1 MRYKKT
7 ELDKK
12 GKKNRKVEI
21 AGIVEQAAVHQAE
34 EEEKK
39 ASQPDRFEQKRQK
52 QLNTGREKNV
62 HEIVVEQVDTVAL
75 NAPYPEVEYKIDGQ
89 AIQASEE
96 EKHNLN
102 LVIIGHVDSGK
113 STLSGQILLK
123 NGVVTQREL
132 RANERKAEIN
142 NKNGFALA
150 YMMDET
156 EEEQERGVT
165 IEVTTRH
172 FVTANRNFTILDA
185 PGHRDFI
192 ANMITGAAQA
202 NCSLLLIDSG
212 YSQFERGWEQ
222 GNQSGTTREHAVL
235 ARSLGV
241 TQIVV
246 VCNKMENVEFK
257 EDRYTEI
264 KEQVKPFL
272 VNIGFKAADV
282 YFVPISAINDE
293 NVTRRAANP
302 LLTSWLD
309 QESPCLLEIL
319 DGLKLPNRTFTR
331 PLRVTVSDYMQKTSG
346 PLIGDCV
353 AAKVETGVIIEKKE
367 LLLMPQNVLVG
378 IKGLTR

>member
-1 MRYKKT
+1 M
-7 ELDKK
+7 
-12 GKKNRKVEI
+12 
-21 AGIVEQAAVHQAE
+21 
-34 EEEKK
+34 
-39 ASQPDRFEQKRQK
+39 
-52 QLNTGREKNV
+52 

-212 YSQFERGWEQ
+212 YS
-222 GNQSGTTREHAVL
+222 
-235 ARSLGV
+235 
-241 TQIVV
+241 
-246 VCNKMENVEFK
+246 
-257 EDRYTEI
+257 
-264 KEQVKPFL
+264 
-272 VNIGFKAADV
+272 
-282 YFVPISAINDE
+282 
-293 NVTRRAANP
+293 
-302 LLTSWLD
+302 
-309 QESPCLLEIL
+309 
-319 DGLKLPNRTFTR
+319 
-331 PLRVTVSDYMQKTSG
+331 
-346 PLIGDCV
+346 
-353 AAKVETGVIIEKKE
+353 
-367 LLLMPQNVLVG
+367 
-378 IKGLTR
+378 